1 VRWVVVWDEPKYVYP
16 LLGSSQEI
24 LGQDVSTDED
34 KGDADETMAQVL
46 ITDRDLPDE
55 LRLRAV
61 TPHFKLYMVVPSS
74 ETRASSASQSPVA
87 VR

>member
-24 LGQDVSTDED
+24 LDLQVSTDED
-34 KGDADETMAQVL
+34 KGDADETVAQIL
-46 ITDRDLPDE
+46 ITDRDVPDE
-55 LRLRAV
+55 FRLRAV
-61 TPHFKLYMVVPSS
+61 TPHFKLYQVVDSS
-74 ETRASSASQSPVA
+74 ETRSSSASQSPVA